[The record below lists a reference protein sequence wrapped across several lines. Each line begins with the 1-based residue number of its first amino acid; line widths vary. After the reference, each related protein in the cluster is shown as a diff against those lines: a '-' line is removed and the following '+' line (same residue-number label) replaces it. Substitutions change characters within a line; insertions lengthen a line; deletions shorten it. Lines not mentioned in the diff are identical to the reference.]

1 LRVLAVAVLA
11 LGASACTFSVSAQA
25 PSNAAP
31 DWIGGYWLSCDG
43 GRETAESWIGAG
55 TGTLLG
61 TNLSGGGFE
70 FLRIAANEDGGL
82 SYYSMPNGRSPPTAF
97 AMTRNADQR
106 VVFENP
112 QHDFPQ
118 RIIYERDGD
127 VMVARIEGPMDGR
140 AESMEWRFRRAEQDA
155 HCPA

>member
-1 LRVLAVAVLA
+1 MRILAAIGFA
-11 LGASACTFSVSAQA
+11 LGLSACGVSAQG
-25 PSNAAP
+25 AASTSP
-31 DWIGGYWLSCDG
+31 DWISGYWLSCVD

-61 TNLSGGGFE
+61 ANSSGGGFE

-82 SYYSMPNGRSPPTAF
+82 SYYSMPNGASPPTAF
-97 AMTRNADQR
+97 AMTSYADQR

-118 RIIYERDGD
+118 RIVYERDGD

-140 AESMEWRFRRAEQDA
+140 TESMEWRFQRAEQDA